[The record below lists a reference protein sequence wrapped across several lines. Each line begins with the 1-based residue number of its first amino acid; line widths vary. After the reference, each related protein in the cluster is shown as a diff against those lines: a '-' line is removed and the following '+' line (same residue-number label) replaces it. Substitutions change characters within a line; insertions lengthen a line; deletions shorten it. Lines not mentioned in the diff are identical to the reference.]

1 MDNLVRIILQNAWR
15 SPLQLLFLVISTIS
29 LSLFSFQFL
38 VSLDD
43 IFSKNLASIYFQVP
57 VHMCV
62 VNVYFLQNLLPHLF
76 LCDPVFLLYF
86 ACLSSWP
93 VRMWV
98 HLLSF
103 HHIRL
108 CHYMLKL
115 LVLNIC
121 TPAWCVVRS
130 FCCSLLFVRVSR
142 KHLLTMMRLQENLS
156 QDRNDDSERRNG
168 KRWLCGWP

>member
-1 MDNLVRIILQNAWR
+1 MDALLATVPTLQLDEKCRLMDNLVRIILQNAWR
-15 SPLQLLFLVISTIS
+15 SPLRLLFLVISTIS

-98 HLLSF
+98 HLLFLFTIFDFAIICSNYWCWISVRPPDVLYDLF
-103 HHIRL
+103 VAPYCL
-108 CHYMLKL
+108 CECHES
-115 LVLNIC
+115 I
-121 TPAWCVVRS
+121 
-130 FCCSLLFVRVSR
+130 CSL
-142 KHLLTMMRLQENLS
+142 
-156 QDRNDDSERRNG
+156 
-168 KRWLCGWP
+168 